1 MEAALGLGDR
11 VRLESSKVPARK
23 RLHCREETG
32 GGKVDGKAILMRSQ
46 VLLETRRKVTL
57 VIKRQL
63 ILTALCSSLWWKMEL
78 VSHEIGNSADEAEC

>member
-1 MEAALGLGDR
+1 MAETAEFQGATRKEPASQGGDQWWKCGWEGHSDEASDATGS
-11 VRLESSKVPARK
+11 ERK
-23 RLHCREETG
+23 
-32 GGKVDGKAILMRSQ
+32 A
-46 VLLETRRKVTL
+46 TL

>member
-1 MEAALGLGDR
+1 MEAALELGDGP
-11 VRLESSKVPARK
+11 RLQSSKVPARK
-23 RLHCREETG
+23 SLRRREETSG
-32 GGKVDGKAILMRSQ
+32 GNVGGKAILTRPQM
-46 VLLETRRKVTL
+46 LLETRRKATL